1 MNIKKAGSR
10 LKKKA
15 TSDWF
20 AGPVWQDPIVEAPE
34 PAKLRALKI
43 AFEPVARTAWNTHPL
58 GQALPVVSGVGL
70 VGLRNELPELIK
82 TGDTVWIPSG

>member
-20 AGPVWQDPIVEAPE
+20 AGTVWQDPIVEAPE

-43 AFEPVARTAWNTHPL
+43 AFEPVARAAWTASRR
-58 GQALPVVSGVGL
+58 GA
-70 VGLRNELPELIK
+70 R
-82 TGDTVWIPSG
+82 